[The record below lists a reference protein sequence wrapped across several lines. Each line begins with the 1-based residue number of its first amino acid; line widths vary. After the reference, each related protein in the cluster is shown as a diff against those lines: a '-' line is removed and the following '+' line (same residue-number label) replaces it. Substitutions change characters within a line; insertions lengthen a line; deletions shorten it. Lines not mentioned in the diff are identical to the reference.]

1 MLHFDWMT
9 VENAVRERGRRP
21 VDVFLF
27 RCGFQGIHNFLP
39 QHLGQN
45 PARPVLAPWIKQ
57 IKHPTRQHH
66 DFDRFLKAYGALCVL
81 QEHLS

>member
-45 PARPVLAPWIKQ
+45 PARPVLAPWIKLS
-57 IKHPTRQHH
+57 TQHANTMILI
-66 DFDRFLKAYGALCVL
+66 D
-81 QEHLS
+81 S